1 MDNKVVI
8 FKFHCEPV
16 SINKLY
22 VSCRGAK
29 RFISKEG
36 KAFKTAVEVGVAKQL
51 TKTMSKTI
59 SGFVGKPL
67 TVNVCVGL
75 PTWLLKNGKSVRKK
89 DIDNTFKALNDSVFS
104 TLQEKVD
111 DKLDDSY
118 VWQVILT
125 KKVTA
130 DVEVTFQISEYT
142 EEI

>member
-1 MDNKVVI
+1 MNGKVVI
-8 FKFHCEPV
+8 FKFDCEPV

-36 KAFKTAVEVGVAKQL
+36 KAFKTAVEAGVAKQL

-59 SGFVGKPL
+59 SELVGKPL
-67 TVNVCVGL
+67 TVNVTVGL

-104 TLQEKVD
+104 TLQTKVD

-118 VWQVILT
+118 VWQVTLT
-125 KKVTA
+125 KKVTSK
-130 DVEVTFQISEYT
+130 VEVTFQISEY
-142 EEI
+142 EDAL